1 MQPLLEPRHREEVA
15 TNSVVDEHRL
25 AEGARALDLIK
36 ATVRLRVQVL
46 ARRVLREE
54 LGAAGL
60 DHEAR
65 FVKLV
70 GALDRAVAA
79 AEVRRND
86 GLLAGLVNGAAGKC
100 VDVGWILRTGVL
112 HMEMA
117 AIVDGNVSAAG

>member
-15 TNSVVDEHRL
+15 THSVIDEHRL

-36 ATVRLRVQVL
+36 ATIRLRVQVL
-46 ARRVLREE
+46 ARRLLREE

-79 AEVRRND
+79 AEMRRHD
-86 GLLAGLVNGAAGKC
+86 GLLAGLVSGATGQS
-100 VDVGWILRTGVL
+100 VDVGWILRAGVL
-112 HMEMA
+112 HMELA
-117 AIVDGNVSAAG
+117 ALIDGDVSAAW